1 MGIYNRSK
9 RCQIASEAIYCKSEW
24 SKAWGLMFSKRRE
37 ERVLIFSF
45 DRPQLIPLHMLFVFY
60 PIDVLFLNENKE
72 VIEIKEK
79 LRPFCFYNPQRRSKF
94 VIEVAAG
101 KVQKSQTKV
110 KDRLSF

>member
-1 MGIYNRSK
+1 MRIYNQNRNKMIALGAVYCRS
-9 RCQIASEAIYCKSEW
+9 SW

-37 ERVLIFSF
+37 ERALIFPF

-60 PIDVLFLNENKE
+60 PIDILFLNENKE